1 MTEREIE
8 LLGFEKQLQ
17 EGTHCKDFHGNEW
30 YEDDFYYYTYDVTNG
45 LSFISN
51 SNDDVENDE
60 WFVEIFETAEPIRFY
75 KFEEVQSLINTL
87 EKAKV
92 K

>member
-8 LLGFEKQLQ
+8 LLGFEKQIV
-17 EGTHCKDFHGNEW
+17 EDEDTFH
-30 YEDDFYYYTYDVTNG
+30 YYTYDVTNG

-60 WFVEIFETAEPIRFY
+60 WFVEIFETAEPIRFH
-75 KFEEVQSLINTL
+75 KFEQVQSLINTL